1 MCGKHGVWTFRYA
14 RQRHTTVMV
23 RARERTFRR
32 VVLPEFDRLH
42 SELVSYFEDV
52 TDHLIERVMG
62 SDGGDSDLNGQ

>member
-1 MCGKHGVWTFRYA
+1 
-14 RQRHTTVMV
+14 MV